1 MLAALPQHIAELE
14 TVAVGVAAS
23 VLLLPTLITGRPPQ
37 TLSRS
42 GPPKHT
48 RAIALCLLAIGF
60 ALSPFFVNAEP
71 RGGAKG
77 GHWGTTTDR
86 LIAGVWVAALA
97 AIVGYGTLHDR
108 RSKRRKMES

>member
-1 MLAALPQHIAELE
+1 RNTSPNWRRSQLELPRLSSCCRPSSPAGHHRRFR
-14 TVAVGVAAS
+14 VAA
-23 VLLLPTLITGRPPQ
+23 R
-37 TLSRS
+37 LS
-42 GPPKHT
+42 T
-48 RAIALCLLAIGF
+48 REPSLC